1 MNGSGLQGAG
11 GVCYVRYNCPLLVRL
26 LLHDACL
33 MHDVEMSNVFHPCLL
48 RCITLSGHELLI
60 STKSAYIDIQTIKL
74 KNFKLTTAYD
84 VSIWNC

>member
-33 MHDVEMSNVFHPCLL
+33 MHDVEMSS
-48 RCITLSGHELLI
+48 LSAEMHYAQW
-60 STKSAYIDIQTIKL
+60 T
-74 KNFKLTTAYD
+74 
-84 VSIWNC
+84 